1 MPALPKMNRP
11 LCRTIAAF
19 LFAAGLALAPPAA
32 AAAARSGTVGLQLP
46 VPAASKL
53 HAGAHPAAPPVVRPA
68 PHGFHPPAPYDP
80 FYSYYA
86 WYEPVGHGRLG

>member
-19 LFAAGLALAPPAA
+19 LFTAGVALAPLAA
-32 AAAARSGTVGLQLP
+32 PAAARSGTAGLQLP
-46 VPAASKL
+46 APAVSKL
-53 HAGAHPAAPPVVRPA
+53 RAGAHPAAPPAVRPA
-68 PHGFHPPAPYDP
+68 PRGFHPPAPYDP

-86 WYEPVGHGRLG
+86 WYELVGRGRLG